1 MKTIKLHLLVVMLIT
16 AASSTS
22 FGAWGLYDLNRSY
35 IGFANSL
42 TPGSDDY
49 SVWNGA
55 AGSFQGASFGTF
67 ATGDTLTLS
76 YYNVKTYKNSG
87 SDVTGGTFFWR
98 VYTAGSPTGAFNSIA
113 LGWEAELGGGN
124 QQWGLSGNTSNLLA
138 GLSFNTGL
146 KNYTLEVYAQM
157 NGTNPNTSVF
167 DNNNGNLTNYT
178 ASLSTVPEPGTIGLI
193 GLGALAIGAGVRR
206 RKA

>member
-1 MKTIKLHLLVVMLIT
+1 MLVVALIT
-16 AASSTS
+16 AASSAS
-22 FGAWGLYDLNRSY
+22 FGAWGLYNLDRSY

-49 SVWNGA
+49 SVWNGS

-67 ATGDTLTLS
+67 ATGNTLTLS
-76 YYNVKTYKNSG
+76 YYNVKTYKDG
-87 SDVTGGTFFWR
+87 ISDVTGGTFYWR
-98 VYTAGSPTGAFNSIA
+98 VYTAGSPSGTFNSIA
-113 LGWEAELGGGN
+113 LNWEADLGGGN
-124 QQWGLSGNTSNLLA
+124 QRWGLSGNTTNLLA

-146 KNYTLEVYAQM
+146 KNYTLEIYAQM
-157 NGTNPNTSVF
+157 NGTNPGGSVF
-167 DNNNGNLTNYT
+167 DNNNSNPTNYT